1 MEPLGQDEIR
11 ASFVNCTRGEAKG
24 VTLPA
29 RPEEIPWE
37 KREFLGWRDPKA
49 AGRAYLVLPYRGE
62 TVGLSLR
69 AAPRPKGRV
78 LLSNMCGLCTT
89 THPLSDIALFSGRRA
104 GKLGREGNT
113 LGIYACA
120 NLACSQYIRGE
131 LKSDVPQPAETLSL
145 EERVFRLEDK
155 LHRFVERVLES
166 R

>member
-29 RPEEIPWE
+29 RPDEIPWD
-37 KREFLGWRDPKA
+37 KLEFLGWRDPKA
-49 AGRAYLVLPYRGE
+49 TARAYLVLPYQGE

-78 LLSNMCGLCTT
+78 LQSNMCGLCTT

-104 GKLGREGNT
+104 GKPGREGNT

-120 NLACSQYIRGE
+120 SLACSQYIRGE
-131 LKSDVPQPAETLSL
+131 LKPGVPQPAETLTL
-145 EERVFRLEDK
+145 DERVFRLEDK